1 MKPSQNS
8 RPASVTANAGAPILA
23 KKKPWIAPMAAP
35 LARATSTASH
45 SFMPWVTLS
54 TAVMAPA
61 TPLTEPTDRS
71 ISPSSSTKMM
81 PTDIMPVA
89 TIATAMLL
97 RFSAREEGRVEALED
112 DADDDQADDD
122 RDGAQV
128 TGPHLALELVEVAG
142 EASLAHQQPGV
153 DGDIGAR
160 GGLGVLDDVVVGSGG
175 GLVDAHF

>member
-8 RPASVTANAGAPILA
+8 RPASVTANAGAPIRA

-35 LARATSTASH
+35 LARAMMTDSH
-45 SFMPWVTLS
+45 SLTPFVTLS

-97 RFSAREEGRVEALED
+97 RFSAERKAELRLWKMT
-112 DADDDQADDD
+112 QMTI
-122 RDGAQV
+122 RPTT
-128 TGPHLALELVEVAG
+128 TGIEPR
-142 EASLAHQQPGV
+142 SP
-153 DGDIGAR
+153 AR
-160 GGLGVLDDVVVGSGG
+160 ILRLNSSR
-175 GLVDAHF
+175 